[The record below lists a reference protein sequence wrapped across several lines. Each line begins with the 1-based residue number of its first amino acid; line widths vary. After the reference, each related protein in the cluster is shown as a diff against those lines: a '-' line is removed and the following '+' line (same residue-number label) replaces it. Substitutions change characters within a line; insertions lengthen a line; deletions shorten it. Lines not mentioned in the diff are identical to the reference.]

1 MTTQLI
7 EVQTKQD
14 KKRFIDFEWE
24 ANKNLPNWVS
34 PLRIE
39 RHELLDA
46 KKNPFWQ
53 HAEIALFLAEQNG
66 KTVGRIAAITNQN
79 HNDFQKDNSG
89 FWGFFECINNQET
102 ANLLFDAAANWL
114 RSKGKDKM
122 LGPMNPSTND
132 EAGMLIDGFDTPP
145 YLMMIHNHPFYPQ
158 LVEGYGNTKA
168 KDLYAWFVETQT
180 AADHVSDKMRRVSE
194 KILKKYNITIRQ
206 LVKKDLKNEIKL
218 IKDIYNNAWSA
229 NWGFVPFTDAEIDKL
244 AVDLK
249 PIADERLL
257 FIAEKD
263 GIPIAFSLTLPNV
276 NEIFA
281 KIPNGK
287 LLPTG
292 LFKLLFGLK
301 KIKTLRVLV
310 LGVKREFQFLG
321 LGSIFYLKSIQNA
334 LNSGYT
340 AAEMSWILEDNYPM
354 NKAIESVG
362 SRRYKT
368 YRIYEY
374 PLTK

>member
-1 MTTQLI
+1 MATQII
-7 EVQTKQD
+7 EVQSKRD
-14 KKRFIDFEWE
+14 KKRFIDYEWE

-34 PLRIE
+34 PLRLE
-39 RHELLDA
+39 RQELLDP

-53 HAEIALFLAEQNG
+53 HAEIALFLAEKNG
-66 KTVGRIAAITNQN
+66 AIVGRIAAITNQN
-79 HNDFQKDNSG
+79 YNEFHKNNVG
-89 FWGFFECINNQET
+89 FWGFFECINDQET
-102 ANLLFDAAANWL
+102 ANQLFDAAANWL
-114 RSKGKDKM
+114 RERGKDNM

-145 YLMMIHNHPFYPQ
+145 YMMMIHNHPYYPE
-158 LVEGYGNTKA
+158 LAEGYGNTKA
-168 KDLYAWFVETQT
+168 KDLYAWFVESAKAQENI
-180 AADHVSDKMRRVSE
+180 SEKMRRVSE

-244 AVDLK
+244 AADLK
-249 PIADERLL
+249 PIADERML

-263 GIPIAFSLTLPNV
+263 GNPIAFSLTLPNI
-276 NEIFA
+276 NEILA
-281 KIPNGK
+281 KIPNGR

-292 LFKLLFGLK
+292 VFKLLFGLK

-321 LGSIFYLKSIQNA
+321 LGSIFYLKSIQHA
-334 LNSGYT
+334 LECGYV

-374 PLTK
+374 PLAQ